1 MCEKGVDYNAG
12 RVLESAL
19 DIGEAMLRSGA
30 EILRVEDTV
39 RRICQAYGG
48 GSVDVFSILSLII
61 VSWKD
66 QKGENTTLV
75 RRVYSYATDLCRLEQ
90 LNALSRDIC
99 ENTPECDEVE
109 KRVEAI
115 MSSPNRKISR
125 KRFVGYVLTAAP
137 FAIFF
142 GGNMRDAVA
151 AGIVG
156 ALLYLW
162 DFFFSARSKNRV
174 VYIFFS
180 SMFASAVCIL
190 SVIAGIAVHA
200 DKVMMGVIMLLIP
213 GISLVNSL
221 RDMMIGDI
229 MTGILRLA
237 EALMMS
243 VAIAAGF
250 GVAIMIFRSL
260 WGV

>member
-1 MCEKGVDYNAG
+1 MCEKEAAYDAG
-12 RVLESAL
+12 SVLESAL
-19 DIGEAMLRSGA
+19 DVGEAMLQSGA

-48 GSVDVFSILSLII
+48 GSVNVFSILSLII
-61 VSWKD
+61 VNWKD
-66 QKGENTTLV
+66 KKGENTTLV

-99 ENTPECDEVE
+99 ENTPECNEVV

-115 MSSPNRKISR
+115 MCSPNRKVSR
-125 KRFVGYVLTAAP
+125 KKVMGYILTAAP

-142 GGNMRDAVA
+142 GGNMRDAIA

-156 ALLYLW
+156 ALLCLW
-162 DFFFSARSKNRV
+162 DFVFAAGSRNRV
-174 VYIFFS
+174 VYTFFS
-180 SMFASAVCIL
+180 SVFAGTVCIL

-200 DKVMMGVIMLLIP
+200 DKVMIGVIMLLIP

-229 MTGILRLA
+229 MAGILRLA

-250 GVAIMIFRSL
+250 GVAIMIFRNL
-260 WGV
+260 WAV

>member
-1 MCEKGVDYNAG
+1 MCKEGAAYDAG
-12 RVLESAL
+12 RVLESSL
-19 DIGEAMLRSGA
+19 DIGEAMLKSGA
-30 EILRVEDTV
+30 EILRVEDTI

-66 QKGENTTLV
+66 KKGENTTLV

-99 ENTPECDEVE
+99 ENTPECDEIE

-115 MSSPNRKISR
+115 MCNQNRKISR
-125 KRFVGYVLTAAP
+125 KRFLGYMLTAAP

-142 GGNMRDAVA
+142 GGNMRDGIA

-162 DFFFSARSKNRV
+162 DFWFADRSKNRV
-174 VYIFFS
+174 VYNFFS
-180 SMFASAVCIL
+180 SMFAGAVCIL
-190 SVIAGIAVHA
+190 AVIAGVAVHA
-200 DKVMMGVIMLLIP
+200 DKVMIGVIMLLIP

-250 GVAIMIFRSL
+250 GVAIMVFRSL
-260 WGV
+260 WAV

>member
-109 KRVEAI
+109 KKVEAI

-190 SVIAGIAVHA
+190 SVIAGIAIHA

-213 GISLVNSL
+213 GLMTTNAIRDILIGDTISGVMRFPSERFFFISLTS
-221 RDMMIGDI
+221 
-229 MTGILRLA
+229 
-237 EALMMS
+237 
-243 VAIAAGF
+243 AA
-250 GVAIMIFRSL
+250 VSITARETAKS
-260 WGV
+260 

>member
-1 MCEKGVDYNAG
+1 MCKEGAAYDAG

-19 DIGEAMLRSGA
+19 DIGEAMLKSGA
-30 EILRVEDTV
+30 EILRVEDTI

-66 QKGENTTLV
+66 KRGENTTLV

-99 ENTPECDEVE
+99 ENTPECDEIE

-115 MSSPNRKISR
+115 MCSQNRKISR
-125 KRFVGYVLTAAP
+125 KRFMGYVLTAAP

-142 GGNMRDAVA
+142 GGNMRDGIA

-162 DFFFSARSKNRV
+162 DFIFAAGSKNRV
-174 VYIFFS
+174 VYNFFS
-180 SMFASAVCIL
+180 SMFAGTVCIL
-190 SVIAGIAVHA
+190 AVIAGVAVHA
-200 DKVMMGVIMLLIP
+200 DKVMIGVIMLLIP

-250 GVAIMIFRSL
+250 GVAIMVFRSL
-260 WGV
+260 WAV

>member
-99 ENTPECDEVE
+99 ENTPECDDVE

-137 FAIFF
+137 FPLCPWDCSWCSSALIHI
-142 GGNMRDAVA
+142 R
-151 AGIVG
+151 VG
-156 ALLYLW
+156 FLK
-162 DFFFSARSKNRV
+162 D
-174 VYIFFS
+174 
-180 SMFASAVCIL
+180 
-190 SVIAGIAVHA
+190 
-200 DKVMMGVIMLLIP
+200 
-213 GISLVNSL
+213 
-221 RDMMIGDI
+221 
-229 MTGILRLA
+229 
-237 EALMMS
+237 
-243 VAIAAGF
+243 
-250 GVAIMIFRSL
+250 
-260 WGV
+260 

>member
-1 MCEKGVDYNAG
+1 MCEEGVTYDAG
-12 RVLESAL
+12 SVLESAL
-19 DIGEAMLRSGA
+19 DIGEAMLKSGA
-30 EILRVEDTV
+30 EILRVEDTI

-66 QKGENTTLV
+66 QRGENTTLV
-75 RRVYSYATDLCRLEQ
+75 RRVYSYVTDLSRLEQ

-99 ENTPECDEVE
+99 EKKPECDEIG

-115 MSSPNRKISR
+115 MCSPNRKISR
-125 KRFVGYVLTAAP
+125 KRFLGYMLTAAP

-142 GGNMRDAVA
+142 GGNMRDAIA

-162 DFFFSARSKNRV
+162 NLIFAAGSKNRV
-174 VYIFFS
+174 VYNFFS
-180 SMFASAVCIL
+180 SMFAGTICIL

-200 DKVMMGVIMLLIP
+200 DKVMIGVIMLLIP

-260 WGV
+260 WAV